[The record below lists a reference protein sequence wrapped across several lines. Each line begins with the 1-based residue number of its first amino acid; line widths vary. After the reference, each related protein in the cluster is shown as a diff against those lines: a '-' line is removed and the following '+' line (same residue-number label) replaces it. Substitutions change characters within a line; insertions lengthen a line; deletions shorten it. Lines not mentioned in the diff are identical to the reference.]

1 MKHLQVAG
9 ALIFENGK
17 VFATKQAFDLADRG
31 ARILLFSVPAPGA
44 TFDMPLIDV
53 FKKELDALIK
63 YLDGKGGA
71 KIIVTTGFWKHPGD
85 KQIRALTDEAGY
97 DLVELGDLG
106 EDDKMK
112 AIGLFEHSGVANH
125 PGDEG
130 MKAIAERISAVLE
143 KYI

>member
-1 MKHLQVAG
+1 M
-9 ALIFENGK
+9 
-17 VFATKQAFDLADRG
+17 
-31 ARILLFSVPAPGA
+31 
-44 TFDMPLIDV
+44 

-130 MKAIAERISAVLE
+130 MKAIAERIAVALK